1 MIKDIIVLLARG
13 VEGCGVT
20 KHTVELCKWFEKNN
34 YAYTVVAS
42 KDKAWSRKKCHEVK
56 NLQEYKFSL
65 PSEIDKI
72 IDRCNR
78 ADLVIVNS
86 LPSKSNDRGKGH
98 GDECVNGF
106 KRILESVNKSFVLI
120 QHDHIM
126 HSIKRN
132 EALKESIDKAKV
144 IFAHSNT
151 GDFAT
156 VVNEQHSTGTAASLM
171 NFFEEEKK
179 PFYTFQP
186 GMMFDELREKYWRPI
201 EEQDPKS
208 HKWIGRTTSW
218 KGYNMMLDFHNK
230 YLMPNGY
237 LTTLEGIERSP
248 AFIDFKAKHKDRFIN
263 YISPTPLDPDNIDL
277 SKHYGDYAACFSLYK
292 NDNMLKRAAKTGF
305 CYQLS
310 ILAPRFI
317 KHSIEY
323 THCELAAIGT
333 IPVFRKEYGD
343 ACIHRAQGK
352 PLTEC
357 KDSGTI
363 WLSEN
368 NMADALDSINK
379 LSADDVMR
387 DEHRHM
393 AYNFYKE
400 HQDSS
405 YVFTDLMVKIQ
416 KHV

>member
-1 MIKDIIVLLARG
+1 MIKDVVILLARG

-20 KHTVELCKWFEKNN
+20 KHTVELCKWLDKNK
-34 YAYTVVAS
+34 YTYNVVAS
-42 KDKAWSRKKCHEVK
+42 KDKAWSRKKCHDVK
-56 NLQEYKFSL
+56 NLQEYKFANS
-65 PSEIDKI
+65 SDIDTI
-72 IDRCNR
+72 ITRCNN
-78 ADLVIVNS
+78 ADLIILNS

-98 GDECVNGF
+98 GDECVSGF
-106 KRILESVNKSFVLI
+106 KRFLENVSTPFVLI

-144 IFAHSNT
+144 IFAHSDT
-151 GDFAT
+151 GDFASF
-156 VVNEQHSTGTAASLM
+156 VNEDHSTGTAASLM

-186 GMMFDELREKYWRPI
+186 GMMFDELREKYWQPI
-201 EEQDPKS
+201 EEQDHMA

-218 KGYNMMLDFHNK
+218 KGYNLMMDFHNR
-230 YLMPNGY
+230 YLMPNQY

-248 AFIDFKAKHKDRFIN
+248 AFIDFKMKHTDKFIN
-263 YISPTPLDPDNIDL
+263 YIVSNTDPDTVDL
-277 SKHYGDYAACFSLYK
+277 TKHYGDHAVCFTLYN
-292 NDNMLKRAAKTGF
+292 NDKMLRRAAKTAF

-333 IPVFRKEYGD
+333 VPVFRKEYGD

-368 NMADALDSINK
+368 NLHDPMEMINK
-379 LSADDVMR
+379 LSRDHVMR

-405 YVFTDLMVKIQ
+405 YVFTDMMVKIQ

>member
-1 MIKDIIVLLARG
+1 MIRDVVILLARG

-20 KHTVELCKWFEKNN
+20 KHTVELCKWLEKNK
-34 YAYTVVAS
+34 YTYTVVAS
-42 KDKAWSRKKCHEVK
+42 KDKAWSRKKCHDVK
-56 NLQEYKFSL
+56 NLQEYKFSKQ
-65 PSEIDKI
+65 SDIDLI
-72 IDRCNR
+72 INRCNNS
-78 ADLVIVNS
+78 DLIILNS

-98 GDECVNGF
+98 GEECVVGY
-106 KRILESVNKSFVLI
+106 KRILESVDTPFILI
-120 QHDHIM
+120 QHDHIT

-144 IFAHSNT
+144 IFAHSDT

-156 VVNEQHSTGTAASLM
+156 IVNEDHSTNTVASLM

-186 GMMFDELREKYWRPI
+186 GMMFDELRERYWQPI

-218 KGYNMMLDFHNK
+218 KGYNLMIDFHNK
-230 YLMPNGY
+230 FLMPNRY

-248 AFIDFKAKHKDRFIN
+248 AFIDFKAKHTDKFIN
-263 YISPTPLDPDNIDL
+263 YVVGTTDPDTIDL
-277 SKHYGDYAACFSLYK
+277 TKHYGDYAVCFSLYN
-292 NDNMLKRAAKTGF
+292 NDKMLRRASKTAF

-310 ILAPRFI
+310 ILAPKYI

-333 IPVFRKEYGD
+333 VPIFRKEYGD
-343 ACIHRAQGK
+343 ACIHRVQGI
-352 PLTEC
+352 PLSEC
-357 KDSGTI
+357 HDSGTI
-363 WLSEN
+363 WLTES
-368 NMADALDSINK
+368 NMEDCLATINK
-379 LSADDVMR
+379 LSDDDVMR
-387 DEHRHM
+387 DEYRHM
-393 AYNFYKE
+393 AYRFYKE

-405 YVFTDLMVKIQ
+405 YVFTDMMMKIQ